1 MGGGRAA
8 PSGGERW
15 HFKLTEG
22 VTGTG
27 DKPGDSGKQK
37 KTRGGCGTRAAS
49 EAKLTPGGKTVQ
61 KRDELYLDQNSKSK
75 NEKQIQ
81 APRQVFRRLHGVASK
96 TFLSLTEL
104 RLNQRGWVHH
114 NPTT

>member
-49 EAKLTPGGKTVQ
+49 EVKLTPGGKTVQ

-81 APRQVFRRLHGVASK
+81 APRQLFRRLHGVASK